1 MLGGSEQN
9 TKGILAACLGKVLV
23 IDEAYGLYGG
33 GSNHGSTSDP
43 FKTAVVDTI
52 VAEVQSVP
60 GDDRCVLLLGY
71 KEQLETMFQ
80 NVNPGL
86 SRRFPIASGFE
97 FQDFDDDELRRILDM
112 KLGQQGYKATGQARD
127 VAMEML
133 GRARNRPNFGNAGEI
148 DIKKCRW
155 AYKMQR
161 EIARRISVYRGEVAV
176 GHPPFAADSKAA
188 CIETS
193 EPLPRDVANIEYTP
207 EDDAVIDQ
215 WLREHVMTTWHS
227 LGTCKMRPRDKMG
240 VVDPS
245 LNVYG
250 AEALKVADLSIAP
263 SNIGAH
269 TANTAMVIG
278 EKAADIIIRELGLAQ

>member
-1 MLGGSEQN
+1 MTLTPESFPGPPI
-9 TKGILAACLGKVLV
+9 GIPVGQYFAHN
-23 IDEAYGLYGG
+23 IFTPY
-33 GSNHGSTSDP
+33 P
-43 FKTAVVDTI
+43 FSRGHVHITGPDLDAKLDF
-52 VAEVQSVP
+52 EP
-60 GDDRCVLLLGY
+60 G
-71 KEQLETMFQ
+71 F
-80 NVNPGL
+80 
-86 SRRFPIASGFE
+86 
-97 FQDFDDDELRRILDM
+97 
-112 KLGQQGYKATGQARD
+112 
-127 VAMEML
+127 
-133 GRARNRPNFGNAGEI
+133 FGDAGEI

-161 EIARRISVYRGEVAV
+161 EIARRRSVYRGEVAV